1 MALATLTVDLLLKA
15 GAFESDMGRASKTA
29 QKRMKEIE
37 SAATKAGAVIGTA
50 LVSAAGAVAYAVKG
64 AIDRADELYNAAQKI
79 GVTTEALSGLEF
91 AAKQSGLELEE
102 LQGGL
107 AKMVKYQA
115 AAAQGSDEAV
125 ATFQAFGIAIKD
137 TSGHLRDSQ
146 AVLLDWAKVFADL
159 PNGAEKS
166 ALAMRVFGKSGEELI
181 PLLNEGQSGIAGF
194 IAKAKQLGL
203 VIDNETGA
211 AADAFN
217 DQLDELK
224 RIVEGVASQV
234 ARDLLPDLLS
244 LAHRFADS
252 AEKGGGLSQAAH
264 DIASGFRLAI
274 DTAGTLYHALG
285 YVADKYVQV
294 AALIHKAQAE
304 SIPGRLLGMDASL
317 ADAQAKEYGK
327 AADAHAQ
334 AFWDYASGMARTGS
348 RSSQAGT
355 YHARGGERG
364 HHDFSQDT
372 QAAAAAL
379 FGPSATSP
387 SGSAHGRSKID
398 KSAKEMEEAKRAAA
412 EFRDQLQ
419 DLKDELGGP
428 LDQALTEHNR
438 KMQELADLQ
447 TKGKLTSAELQEAQA
462 AETKL
467 YERKVDA
474 IKAQLSPLGEVVA
487 QQERELALL
496 GLTGAALQTASDLYG
511 KGAEDVAKYGAAIAA
526 NNEKLEATKESLDFR
541 NSMQQDVEG
550 AFASIIDGSK
560 SAKEAFNDMAKAILS
575 DIARM
580 LAHRW
585 AEQLF
590 NSFWPSSGAA
600 GAAPQGSAKG
610 NVFDR
615 GVALTAF
622 ARGGIV
628 DRPTLFPM
636 ARGMGLMGEAG
647 PEAVMPLARDALGRL
662 GVRARGGGLVVN
674 QVIKVEGRPDERTAA
689 QIAQRSGEKV
699 TRATSR
705 NR

>member
-1 MALATLTVDLLLKA
+1 MALATLTVDLILKA
-15 GAFESDMGRASKTA
+15 GGFESDLGRASKTA

-37 SAATKAGAVIGTA
+37 SAASKAGAVIGAA
-50 LVSAAGAVAYAVKG
+50 LVSAAGAVVYAVKG
-64 AIDRADELYNAAQKI
+64 AIDHADELYNTAQKI

-107 AKMVKYQA
+107 AKMVKFQA
-115 AAAQGSDEAV
+115 AAAEGNKEA
-125 ATFQAFGIAIKD
+125 ANTFQAFGIALSD
-137 TSGHLRDSQ
+137 ANGQLRDSQ
-146 AVLLDWAKVFADL
+146 AVLLDWAGVFADL
-159 PNGAEKS
+159 PDGAEKS
-166 ALAMRVFGKSGEELI
+166 ALAMRIFGKSGEELI
-181 PLLNEGQSGIAGF
+181 PLLNEGKDGIAAF
-194 IAKAKQLGL
+194 IAKAKELGL

-224 RIVEGVASQV
+224 HIVDGVATQV
-234 ARDLLPDLLS
+234 ASDLLPDLLS

-252 AEKGGGLSQAAH
+252 AEKGGGLSEAAH
-264 DIASGFRLAI
+264 DIADAFRLAI

-285 YVADKYVQV
+285 YIGDKYLQV
-294 AALIHKAQAE
+294 AALIHKAQAS
-304 SIPGRLLGMDASL
+304 SIPGRLLGMDADL

-334 AFWDYASGMARTGS
+334 AFWDYASGMARTGNRGGPTGYNRNGREVIHGGAELGS
-348 RSSQAGT
+348 PPHGGGGGGSG
-355 YHARGGERG
+355 HAR
-364 HHDFSQDT
+364 SQ
-372 QAAAAAL
+372 
-379 FGPSATSP
+379 
-387 SGSAHGRSKID
+387 ID
-398 KSAKEMEEAKRAAA
+398 NSAKEMEEATRAAT
-412 EFRDQLQ
+412 EFHDQLQ
-419 DLKDELGGP
+419 DLKDEIAGP
-428 LDQALTEHNR
+428 LAQAFTEHTR
-438 KMQELADLQ
+438 KLAELAELQ

-526 NNEKLEATKESLDFR
+526 NNEQLEATKESLDFR

-600 GAAPQGSAKG
+600 GAAGAAPQGSAKG
-610 NVFDR
+610 NVFDH
-615 GVALTAF
+615 GMALTAY